1 LEIIGKV
8 IDSNNMKLR
17 PYQTKL
23 IAEIA
28 GKWQSGKRRVIAVA
42 PTGSGKTVLFAK
54 IADRHLNDEP
64 NGRVWIIAHRIEM
77 LLQARQKIEAMSERR
92 IGKIDIDDRIDPS
105 AEVYICS
112 IQSLTARLPEI
123 TIAPTLIIIDEVHHA
138 IADSYQEV
146 LRKFPTTLVLG
157 VTATP
162 IRADGNGFRDSFDE
176 LVCAPGVKELIEQG
190 YLAPFKVFGAKM
202 IDLKDVKRGR
212 YDYNRQS
219 LVDEIDRTIV
229 YGDLLSAYRQYANNT
244 KTVIFCVDVEHSRA
258 TAAAYKAAGIPAEH
272 IDGEMDW
279 KNRSTILGRFRSGE
293 TMVLCN
299 CELILEGF
307 DLDNIQTVQIVRPTA
322 SLSLYL
328 QMVGRVL
335 RPHPDKDYAR
345 IIDHTSN
352 IALFGL
358 PDEERYW
365 SLDPVSA
372 MASGWTEKCPSCDHI
387 FHPIKAKVNS
397 YRQMAGGV
405 PRQFGRTI
413 CPNCQTNIQFLL
425 RKPGLLFNSDIP
437 AQIVLEEQSSTIVE
451 IEDAKQ
457 IKIRGGDKIK
467 RGEQTVNKIK
477 DRIHPDHRQLI
488 DNIISDAQ
496 SNVDAIEIISNLDTV
511 ADFGIDHWQ
520 YIGAKLQY
528 RPEWGKNSF
537 YKYTVRKR
545 FNIQRGEPDSSISE
559 IFEIVEEL
567 PTDGIFDPSNWTVD
581 LAIAEK
587 YVSFA
592 RLQRK
597 TYHIVKLT
605 RIDVLQWQEAPQLVE
620 VTS

>member
-1 LEIIGKV
+1 
-8 IDSNNMKLR
+8 MKLR

-54 IADRHLNDEP
+54 IADRHLNDQP
-64 NGRVWIIAHRIEM
+64 KGRVWIIAHRIEM
-77 LLQARQKIEAMSERR
+77 LLQARQKIEAMSDRR
-92 IGKIDIDDRIDPS
+92 IGKIDIDDRIDPN

-146 LRKFPTTLVLG
+146 LRKFPTCLVLG

-162 IRADGNGFRDSFDE
+162 IRADGNGFNDSFDE

-202 IDLKDVKRGR
+202 IELKDVKKGR

-229 YGDLLSAYRQYANNT
+229 YGDLLTAYRQYANNT
-244 KTVIFCVDVEHSRA
+244 KTVVFCVDVEHSRA
-258 TAAAYKAAGIPAEH
+258 TAAAYKAAGISAEH

-279 KNRSTILGRFRSGE
+279 KNRSSILGRFRSGE

-387 FHPIKAKVNS
+387 FHPIKAKVNT

-413 CPNCQTNIQFLL
+413 CPNCHTNIQFLL

-451 IEDAKQ
+451 IEDANQ

-467 RGEQTVNKIK
+467 RSEQTVNKIK

-496 SNVDAIEIISNLDTV
+496 SNVNAIEIISNLDTV
-511 ADFGIDHWQ
+511 ADFGIDRWQ

-528 RPEWGKNSF
+528 RPEWGKTSF
-537 YKYTVRKR
+537 YKYTVRTR
-545 FNIQRGEPDSSISE
+545 FNIQRGEPDSSILE

-567 PTDGIFDPSNWTVD
+567 PTDGIFEPSNWTAD

-605 RIDVLQWQEAPQLVE
+605 RIGTHQWQEAPQFVE
-620 VTS
+620 IAG

>member
-1 LEIIGKV
+1 
-8 IDSNNMKLR
+8 MKLR
-17 PYQTKL
+17 PYQSQL
-23 IAEIA
+23 IAQIA
-28 GKWQSGKRRVIAVA
+28 ANWQSGKRRVIAVA

-54 IADRHLNDEP
+54 VADRHLNNRPD
-64 NGRVWIIAHRIEM
+64 GKVWIIAHRIEM
-77 LLQARQKIEAMSERR
+77 LLQARQKIEAMCERT
-92 IGKIDIDDRIDPS
+92 IGKIDIDERIDPN
-105 AEVYICS
+105 AEIYICS
-112 IQSLTARLPEI
+112 IQTLTARLPEI

-146 LRKFPTTLVLG
+146 LKKFPTCLVLG

-176 LVCAPGVKELIEQG
+176 LVCAPGVKELIQQG

-202 IDLKDVKRGR
+202 IELKDVKKGR

-229 YGDLLSAYRQYANNT
+229 YGDLLAAYRQYANNT
-244 KTVIFCVDVEHSRA
+244 KTVVFCVDIEHSRA
-258 TAAAYKAAGIPAEH
+258 TAVAYKAAGIPTEH

-279 KNRSTILGRFRSGE
+279 KTRSTILERFRSGE

-372 MASGWTEKCPSCDHI
+372 MASGWTEKCPSCNHI
-387 FHPIKAKVNS
+387 FHPIKANVNT
-397 YRQMAGGV
+397 YRKMAGGV

-413 CPNCQTNIQFLL
+413 CPNCHANIQFLL

-437 AQIVLEEQSSTIVE
+437 AQIVLEEESRAIVE
-451 IEDAKQ
+451 IKDAKE
-457 IKIRGGDKIK
+457 IKIQGGDKTK
-467 RGEQTVNKIK
+467 RSAQTVKKIQ
-477 DRIHPDHRQLI
+477 DRIHPDHRKLI
-488 DNIISDAQ
+488 DNIISAAQ
-496 SNVDAIEIISNLDTV
+496 SNVDAVETISNLDTV
-511 ADFGIDHWQ
+511 EDFGIDHWQ

-528 RPEWGKNSF
+528 RPEWGKTSF
-537 YKYTVRKR
+537 YKHTVRKR
-545 FNIQRGEPDSSISE
+545 FNIQRGEPDSSILK

-567 PTDGIFDPSNWTVD
+567 PTDGIFEPSNWTLD
-581 LAIAEK
+581 LAIAEN

-605 RIDVLQWQEAPQLVE
+605 RIGAHQWQEVE
-620 VTS
+620 LAIS